1 MNFFGMSLSIWLKS
15 VNLKYRSTTILAF
28 YTQGRVSFMVLG
40 TLSFLF
46 GILLLQQF
54 SSLPDIIW
62 CWALLLILSLPFLPR
77 YLQNAQYIRTI
88 RMLILFMLGFL
99 WALLRAHWV
108 LDVALPTELQGKDV
122 LVTGVIASIPLE
134 DHRKRRFEFDIEIL
148 EFNKQKIPSV
158 GKVRISWYGK
168 KNKNS
173 YKNKIKLKA
182 GQRWQFWLRLK
193 QPHGFMN
200 PGSFDYEGWLYQKK
214 IRATG
219 YVRVNYKKKQFAK
232 KLDNEASGYRMLI
245 LRQNLYDTLKNITA
259 KNKYSG
265 ILVALALGE
274 RTGIT
279 QQQWQVFRATGTS
292 HLVAISG
299 LHIGLLAGF
308 IFFLTRRLWPYCG
321 SAALILA
328 SPRAAAIS
336 ALFIAAFYAALSGF
350 AIPAQRA
357 LIMLSVVMLSIFW
370 RHKVQSTQVLS
381 FALLSVLLLDPVAVL
396 SAGFWLSFSAVAII
410 SLAALGRLTIDKN
423 WRMWGRL
430 QWRISLALIPL
441 LVFLFQQ
448 ASLISPLTNLV
459 AIPVVSFVVVPLV
472 LLATSVSL
480 LLPDLAAIL
489 YSLADSTLH
498 ILWWFLAY
506 LADTPVSQWHGIKP
520 ALLPLCLA
528 SLGFALLLTPKGWPA
543 KYVGLFLIIPLLWP
557 NIDSLRHGEVEITLL
572 DVGQGLAAVVQTRQ
586 HTLVFDTGPKF
597 SQSFDTGAAV
607 VVPFMRQKGIK
618 KLDILVVS
626 HKDNDHRGGLE
637 SIQAEIETSKLV
649 SSYAAHGSEA
659 CYAGQNWVWDGI
671 LFEML
676 NPDELLSYKKRNNA
690 SCVLRISAGKES
702 LLLSGDIEKR
712 AETLLV
718 QQYSAQLK
726 STYLVSPHHGSK
738 TSSSQAFLDAV
749 APDFILIPVGF
760 KNRYRM
766 PHVTVLQRYRDM
778 NIPIFQTFNSGAIS
792 VRFGQ
797 KNSSKILVEY
807 RKQSQKYWNS
817 HH

>member
-1 MNFFGMSLSIWLKS
+1 
-15 VNLKYRSTTILAF
+15 
-28 YTQGRVSFMVLG
+28 
-40 TLSFLF
+40 
-46 GILLLQQF
+46 
-54 SSLPDIIW
+54 
-62 CWALLLILSLPFLPR
+62 
-77 YLQNAQYIRTI
+77 
-88 RMLILFMLGFL
+88 
-99 WALLRAHWV
+99 
-108 LDVALPTELQGKDV
+108 
-122 LVTGVIASIPLE
+122 
-134 DHRKRRFEFDIEIL
+134 
-148 EFNKQKIPSV
+148 
-158 GKVRISWYGK
+158 
-168 KNKNS
+168 
-173 YKNKIKLKA
+173 
-182 GQRWQFWLRLK
+182 
-193 QPHGFMN
+193 MN
-200 PGSFDYEGWLYQKK
+200 PGGFDYEGWLYQKK

-245 LRQNLYDTLKNITA
+245 LRQNLYDTLKSITA

-350 AIPAQRA
+350 AVPAQRA
-357 LIMLSVVMLSIFW
+357 LIMLSVVMLSIFL

-410 SLAALGRLTIDKN
+410 SLAALGRLTVDKN
-423 WRMWGRL
+423 WRIWGRL
-430 QWRISLALIPL
+430 QWRIS
-441 LVFLFQQ
+441 
-448 ASLISPLTNLV
+448 
-459 AIPVVSFVVVPLV
+459 
-472 LLATSVSL
+472 
-480 LLPDLAAIL
+480 
-489 YSLADSTLH
+489 
-498 ILWWFLAY
+498 
-506 LADTPVSQWHGIKP
+506 
-520 ALLPLCLA
+520 LA

-543 KYVGLFLIIPLLWP
+543 KYIGLFLVIPLLWP
-557 NIDSLRHGEVEITLL
+557 NIDSPGHGEVEITLL

-607 VVPFMRQKGIK
+607 VVPFLRQKGIK

-626 HKDNDHRGGLE
+626 HKDIDHRGGLE
-637 SIQAEIETSKLV
+637 SIQAEMETTKLV

-676 NPDELLSYKKRNNA
+676 NPDELLGYKRRNNA
-690 SCVLRISAGKES
+690 SCVLRISAGEQS
-702 LLLSGDIEKR
+702 LLLSADIEKR
-712 AETLLV
+712 AEMQLV
-718 QQYSAQLK
+718 QRHYTQLK
-726 STYLVSPHHGSK
+726 STYLVAPHHGSK

-749 APDFILIPVGF
+749 DPDYILIPVGF

-766 PHVTVLQRYRDM
+766 PHATVLQRYRDM
-778 NIPIFQTFNSGAIS
+778 NIPIFQTFSSGAIA

-797 KNSSKILVEY
+797 KNSNKILFEY

-817 HH
+817 QH